1 MLGSIIFSLNYFSE
15 IYILTWGLFFSA
27 CLLSSSSFVELQL
40 VFTMFRSYLYII
52 THKQY
57 ARCVSLIPLV
67 SFFFLVNSTFLADI
81 SAILYQGICVCWS
94 LSATSQYLYNNS
106 HALSLAL
113 WFIILN
119 HISLPLV
126 DFVLLFSAT
135 SQYFSYMHSVW
146 LMIVIR
152 IRHTNNCI
160 SYLFTSIC
168 RCQIIWKHLNV
179 GLQV

>member
-1 MLGSIIFSLNYFSE
+1 MILSWLLLGANFVTRWIYLASQRIFVS
-15 IYILTWGLFFSA
+15 TWF
-27 CLLSSSSFVELQL
+27 
-40 VFTMFRSYLYII
+40 
-52 THKQY
+52 
-57 ARCVSLIPLV
+57 P
-67 SFFFLVNSTFLADI
+67 FFLVNSTFLADI

-94 LSATSQYLYNNS
+94 LSATSQYLYTNS

-135 SQYFSYMHSVW
+135 SQYFSYMHSGW
-146 LMIVIR
+146 LMIEIH
-152 IRHTNNCI
+152 IRHTNNFI

-179 GLQV
+179 GLYKCSCQMRKVT